1 MHNNR
6 INLELYLNSYSLFEY
21 ISDNI
26 HNIDSHYLLNNQ
38 LIIEKYK
45 TLSNDEKKLL
55 NKNNITQK
63 FFSKLQSIL
72 DYQSISFISIDPA
85 YSNISDPKL
94 NDNQLNLDL
103 ENFSYSQLV
112 IAFYYDYKPYI
123 IEHGNKCKPFNLFQ
137 NIFLHRS
144 IFNIFLLLN
153 NKYITEEYLKLTLEE
168 KEELANYEDINKLF
182 NEIQLILN
190 IENF

>member
-1 MHNNR
+1 MHNNI
-6 INLELYLNSYSLFEY
+6 INLELYLTSYSLFES

-26 HNIDSHYLLNNQ
+26 LNINSNYLLNNN

-45 TLSNDEKKLL
+45 TLSKDEKKLL
-55 NKNNITQK
+55 SKNNITQK

-72 DYQSISFISIDPA
+72 DYQSISFISIDPV

-94 NDNQLNLDL
+94 NNNQLNIDL
-103 ENFSYSQLV
+103 EKISYSQLV

-123 IEHGNKCKPFNLFQ
+123 IEYANKCKPFNLFQ
-137 NIFLHRS
+137 NIFL
-144 IFNIFLLLN
+144 LLG
-153 NKYITEEYLKLTLEE
+153 NKYIIEEYQKLSIEE
-168 KEELANYEDINKLF
+168 KEELTNYKDINTPF

-190 IENF
+190 LENF